1 MGDEE
6 ETASPSADP
15 PEEPQESV
23 HGEPEE
29 PSDGDRESEAGA
41 SPD

>member
-1 MGDEE
+1 MGDED

-29 PSDGDRESEAGA
+29 PADRDDDSQAGA
-41 SPD
+41 ARD